1 MKGSRHGVILDVI
14 ASEVISSQ
22 EMLRQRLQSRGFDVT
37 QATLSRDL
45 KELGVVKRASDG
57 AYQRPGTGAAVPPA
71 DALANLRRTASEFLK
86 RADRSEQL
94 VVLRTDSGQAALLA
108 IAIDRASLP
117 DVLGTVAGD
126 DTILVICRD
135 GGTAA
140 SFVQR
145 LDAMRPVAATLLGA
159 SALVQ

>member
-14 ASEVISSQ
+14 ESEVISSQ
-22 EMLRQRLQSRGFDVT
+22 EMLRKRLQSRGFDVT

-45 KELGVVKRASDG
+45 KELGVLKRASDG
-57 AYQRPGTGAAVPPA
+57 AYQRPGPAAATAPTDVM
-71 DALANLRRTASEFLK
+71 ANLRRTAAEFLK

-94 VVLRTDSGQAALLA
+94 VVLRTDSGQAALMA
-108 IAIDRASLP
+108 IAIDRAALT

-135 GGTAA
+135 SEAAA
-140 SFVQR
+140 SLVQR
-145 LDAMRPVAATLLGA
+145 LDAWRPATLLGA

>member
-14 ASEVISSQ
+14 ESEVISSQ
-22 EMLRQRLQSRGFDVT
+22 EMLRQRLHSRGFYVT

-45 KELGVVKRASDG
+45 KELGVLKRASDG
-57 AYQRPGTGAAVPPA
+57 AYQRPALVATPAPA
-71 DALANLRRTASEFLK
+71 DVLANLRRTAAEFLK
-86 RADRSEQL
+86 RADHSEQL
-94 VVLRTDSGQAALLA
+94 VVLRTDSGQAALMA
-108 IAIDRASLP
+108 IAIDRAALP

-135 GGTAA
+135 GAAAA
-140 SFVQR
+140 SLVQR
-145 LDAMRPVAATLLGA
+145 LDAWRPATLLGA